1 MPAKDLGAK
10 YVCFKCSTKFY
21 DMKRPDPI
29 CPKCGTD
36 QRDSPMN
43 KSGAEGRRGRVAPV
57 PKVIEPEPPEE
68 GEILEEEEGLQTFED
83 EEREAVDEEDI

>member
-10 YVCFKCSTKFY
+10 YVCSKCGTKFY

-36 QRDSPMN
+36 QRELN
-43 KSGAEGRRGRVAPV
+43 KPGVEGRRARVAPV
-57 PKVIEPEPPEE
+57 PKVIEPEPEE
-68 GEILEEEEGLQTFED
+68 AEVLEEEEELQTFDDEEPEAVED
-83 EEREAVDEEDI
+83 EEL